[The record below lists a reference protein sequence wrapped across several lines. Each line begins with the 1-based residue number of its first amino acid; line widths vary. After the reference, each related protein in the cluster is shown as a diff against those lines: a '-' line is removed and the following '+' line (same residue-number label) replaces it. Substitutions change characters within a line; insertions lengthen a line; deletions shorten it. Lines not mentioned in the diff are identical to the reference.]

1 MPKKDLAYLS
11 ACLKSRHINLDV
23 MIVIAVFKI
32 DRMVVRFFS
41 VAQTF
46 EMFRFMMISK
56 EEKKLV
62 MGKRSDHLRSRQV
75 DLRE

>member
-23 MIVIAVFKI
+23 MIVIFKI
-32 DRMVVRFFS
+32 DRMMVRFFS

-46 EMFRFMMISK
+46 EMFRFMMFSK

>member
-23 MIVIAVFKI
+23 MIVIVVFKI

-46 EMFRFMMISK
+46 EMFRFMMFSK